1 MIKLSFLNLFR
12 RKSRTF
18 LTLLAI
24 AVGVA
29 SIIVLVSI
37 VDGVVAD
44 FTEVFEQFQGIMVLE
59 KGASDTPFSKIDRS
73 FEAKLE
79 KINGVKVA
87 IPEIWVLPNKIDG
100 KIPEFSLSTVMVYG
114 LDIDKYL
121 VSSGTG
127 WIADVEKGSFIKNSD
142 TDGVVIGKK
151 IAEDYKKFIGSVI
164 DIDGKKFR
172 VKGIFSGQS
181 EFIEGVIVMP
191 LDSARELT
199 TLDADKVNSFTI
211 GLTDP
216 TKDKEIAE
224 KIEFIYSDDLQALSM
239 SQYSEEFS
247 SIFGSLRL
255 LVWAI
260 AAIAAIVAGVGIIN
274 TILMSILD
282 RTAEI
287 GTLKATGWTNENV
300 FIMIMYEAL
309 SIGILGGIIGMIL
322 GFAIDLF
329 LASLL
334 NINFLITFPLLLQAF
349 LFALFIGL
357 IAGIYPAYRA
367 VKLDPIEAIRSG

>member
-29 SIIVLVSI
+29 SIIVLVSL

-44 FTEVFEQFQGIMVLE
+44 FTEVFEQFQGLIVLE
-59 KGASDTPFSKIDRS
+59 KGAADVPFSKLDRS
-73 FEAKLE
+73 FEHKLE

-100 KIPEFSLSTVMVYG
+100 QIPEFSLATVMVYG
-114 LDIDKYL
+114 LDLDKYH
-121 VSSGTG
+121 VSSGSG
-127 WIADVEKGSFIKNSD
+127 WIAEVEKGSFIRNSD
-142 TDGVVIGKK
+142 TDSVVIGKK
-151 IAEDYKKFIGSVI
+151 IAEDYDKFVGSVL
-164 DIDGKKFR
+164 DIDGKKYR
-172 VKGIFSGQS
+172 VKGIFAGQS

-191 LDSARELT
+191 LEAARELAD
-199 TLDADKVNSFTI
+199 LDADKVNSFTV

-216 TKDKEIAE
+216 SKDKQIAE
-224 KIEFIYSDDLQALSM
+224 QIEFIYSDDLQALSM
-239 SQYSEEFS
+239 SQYSEQFGE
-247 SIFGSLRL
+247 IFGSLRL

-260 AAIAAIVAGVGIIN
+260 AAIAAVVAGVGIIN

-300 FIMIMYEAL
+300 FMMIMYEAL
-309 SIGILGGIIGMIL
+309 SIGILGGIIGLIL
-322 GFAIDLF
+322 GFMVDLF
-329 LASLL
+329 LASIL
-334 NINFLITFPLLLQAF
+334 NINFLITVPLLLQAF

>member
-29 SIIVLVSI
+29 SIIVLVSL

-44 FTEVFEQFQGIMVLE
+44 FTEIFEQFQGIIVLE
-59 KGASDTPFSKIDRS
+59 KGAADVPYSKLDRE
-73 FEAKLE
+73 FEQKLE

-87 IPEIWVLPNKIDG
+87 IPEIWVIPEKIDG
-100 KIPEFSLSTVMVYG
+100 EAPEFSLSTVMIYG

-121 VSSGTG
+121 TSSGAG
-127 WIADVEKGSFIKNSD
+127 WIAEVEKGSFIKNKD
-142 TDGVVIGKK
+142 TDSVVIGKK
-151 IAEDYKKFIGSVI
+151 VAEDYGKFIGSVI
-164 DIDGKKFR
+164 DIDGRKYR

-181 EFIEGVIVMP
+181 EFIEGIIVMP
-191 LDSARELT
+191 LESARELID
-199 TLDADKVNSFTI
+199 LEMGKVNSFTV
-211 GLTDP
+211 GLNDP
-216 TKDKEIAE
+216 SKDKEIAE
-224 KIEFIYSDDLQALSM
+224 KIEFIYTDDLQALSM
-239 SQYSEEFS
+239 SQYSEEFAN
-247 SIFGSLRL
+247 IFGGLRL

-260 AAIAAIVAGVGIIN
+260 AAIAAVVAGVGIIN

-300 FIMIMYEAL
+300 FMMIMYEAL
-309 SIGILGGIIGMIL
+309 SIGVLGGIIGLIL
-322 GFAIDLF
+322 GFMIDVF

-334 NINFLITFPLLLQAF
+334 NINFLITIPLLLQAF

-367 VKLDPIEAIRSG
+367 IKLDPIEAIRSG